1 MRILLQRVSSASVTV
16 GEEIVGKIG
25 PGLMALVGI
34 RDTDTEETAKWMAE
48 KVANL
53 RVFEDSG
60 IVGDAGKMNISVKDS
75 GGSVLAVSQFTLYG
89 DAQKGNRPSFME
101 AAAPEKA
108 EILYEIFLGYLIA
121 ALGPEK
127 VASGRFRAKMRVE
140 LVNEGPVTILLER

>member
-16 GEEIVGKIG
+16 SDEVVGKIG
-25 PGLMALVGI
+25 PGLVALVGI
-34 RDTDTEETAKWMAE
+34 RDTDSEETAKWMSE

-53 RVFEDSG
+53 RIFEDS
-60 IVGDAGKMNISVKDS
+60 DGKMNLSIRDA

-108 EILYEIFLGYLIA
+108 EMMYEIFLGYLIA

-127 VASGRFRAKMRVE
+127 VASGRFRAKMRVA